1 MTEHSPD
8 DGPHSP
14 GMDRDFAVLILNACY
29 RASREMG
36 EVGVMAREFAPGED
50 GDAIKSQ
57 AGWVIAEIGKIT
69 ETVFKAHPDLEA
81 YVEHQ
86 ITTFGRVS

>member
-1 MTEHSPD
+1 MSKDSTG

-81 YVEHQ
+81 YVERQ
-86 ITTFGRVS
+86 INTFGRVS